1 MDIKVSQVARTD
13 SKQHTSPPKP
23 IQSSKAKARMP
34 EHRRRFVERVPAP
47 VYADNAQ
54 YRAARHGL
62 HQTSNHS
69 FPTQRAWDDQRAI
82 DECRSRGD
90 AARTSYFSER
100 DSAKA
105 DVASLPSE
113 EQRYYVPYVNITPRD
128 HRRLIDP
135 AREYLESELESV
147 IFHFYF
153 LRDLLTCIPSI
164 AEKRENLYVR
174 TPLAY
179 DTLENQTRHYGH
191 IQNHYGQADTADRFL
206 VQHLRHAE
214 YDAST
219 LPLISTPSQRI
230 GG

>member
-1 MDIKVSQVARTD
+1 
-13 SKQHTSPPKP
+13 
-23 IQSSKAKARMP
+23 MP
-34 EHRRRFVERVPAP
+34 DHRRRFVERVPAP

-54 YRAARHGL
+54 YRAVRHETY
-62 HQTSNHS
+62 QTDTHG
-69 FPTQRAWDDQRAI
+69 FPTQRARDDQRAI
-82 DECRSRGD
+82 DDCRSRGD
-90 AARTSYFSER
+90 AVRTSYFSER
-100 DSAKA
+100 DRAKA
-105 DVASLPSE
+105 DVASLPSEE

-135 AREYLESELESV
+135 ARDYYESELESV
-147 IFHFYF
+147 IFHLYF
-153 LRDLLTCIPSI
+153 LWDPLTCIPSI

-214 YDAST
+214 YDASVPPLLVLTIT
-219 LPLISTPSQRI
+219 LSKKKPWISTNSFV
-230 GG
+230 

>member
-1 MDIKVSQVARTD
+1 
-13 SKQHTSPPKP
+13 
-23 IQSSKAKARMP
+23 MP
-34 EHRRRFVERVPAP
+34 DHRRRFVERVPAP

-54 YRAARHGL
+54 YRAVRHETY
-62 HQTSNHS
+62 QTDTHG
-69 FPTQRAWDDQRAI
+69 FPTQRARDDQRAI
-82 DECRSRGD
+82 DDCRSRGD
-90 AARTSYFSER
+90 AVRTSYFSER
-100 DSAKA
+100 DRAKA
-105 DVASLPSE
+105 DVASLPSEE

-135 AREYLESELESV
+135 ARDYYESEL
-147 IFHFYF
+147 
-153 LRDLLTCIPSI
+153 DI

-214 YDAST
+214 YDASVPPLLVLTIT
-219 LPLISTPSQRI
+219 LSKKKPWISTNSFV
-230 GG
+230 